1 MKLWMIYD
9 REGMERNAS
18 YIQMY
23 RERCRTYEIQVEP
36 VLAETLSC
44 RLQDDEMPVCAL
56 VRIIC
61 PEINQM
67 LEQAGIPVFNSY
79 QVSYVCNH
87 KGRTLEYLDRKSVV

>member
-61 PEINQM
+61 PEINQIR
-67 LEQAGIPVFNSY
+67 G
-79 QVSYVCNH
+79 
-87 KGRTLEYLDRKSVV
+87 GRWNILRTRCCRCPL